1 MTRFGGSLSRHV
13 QPATVC
19 PSGKT
24 QASQRNQENVL
35 RKEEHVQHRI
45 NRILAASVFCGTMS
59 VIPAFGAEGGNVPA
73 GMAEKEKVEQ
83 PVRLNEVT
91 VTSDWLGAAD
101 KESVKAYPGGRSVV
115 TGEDLTQ
122 TGARNLEDALRQVPG
137 VRVQDESGT
146 GILPNIGVRGLNP
159 ARSQR
164 ALVLVDGIP
173 ATLAP
178 YGQTGLSLFPVTMET
193 VESVDVVRGGAAVRF
208 GPNNVGGVINFVSKP
223 IPYKPGVALK
233 EALTIAEN
241 GNVLTD
247 TYLRAGG
254 FLSNT
259 FGLQLQGNTLRG
271 DSFRDHSGTEVN
283 NLVLDADWLIGASGE
298 LKGRLQYYDTDT
310 ELPGGLSPQA
320 YEEDRFQSQR
330 PFDRFE
336 ADTVRGH
343 LIYNQGFEGLGELNV
358 AGFAHT
364 SSREFTVGIPFDP
377 AKTPTA
383 VQKSPR
389 EFLVYGVEPRFTLTA
404 ATGPLN
410 HKITVGGRYL
420 REESDQEV
428 NRRNLATGAFTVIR
442 DFRFETDALAAYAN
456 NTVSMFNER
465 LKVTPGIRFEWADQ
479 LNRNNLTGV
488 EATNT
493 TSDILPG
500 LDIGYEMWKEK
511 LFLFGNVHKSLQ
523 PVQFNQITL
532 GGDVGTERST
542 NYEAGARLTPLKELD
557 ATFTWFRFDF
567 DNQIEFDNVA
577 KVYRNLGEARH
588 QGFESELAWR
598 PSFLPGL
605 DLKGGY
611 TYVDTEQLT
620 GKNKGKELPFVSRHQ
635 LALQGNYR
643 IGGINLNLNG
653 SYASSAYADAA
664 NTEAED
670 ATGTIGK
677 IPGYWLWN
685 AQVSKD
691 FRMEKTAMK
700 AALAVNNMF
709 DEDYYFR
716 GVDTSNGRVP
726 APGRAVMLS
735 LQMEL

>member
-1 MTRFGGSLSRHV
+1 MQSHFSRITFAAALCLSALAGSVHGDEGDE
-13 QPATVC
+13 PHAAAA
-19 PSGKT
+19 GKVGST
-24 QASQRNQENVL
+24 
-35 RKEEHVQHRI
+35 
-45 NRILAASVFCGTMS
+45 
-59 VIPAFGAEGGNVPA
+59 
-73 GMAEKEKVEQ
+73 
-83 PVRLNEVT
+83 VRLNEVT
-91 VTSDWLGAAD
+91 VTGDWLGTAD
-101 KESVKAYPGGRSVV
+101 KESVKGYPGGRSVL
-115 TGEDLTQ
+115 TGEDLTL

-193 VESVDVVRGGAAVRF
+193 VEAVDVVRGGAAVRF

-233 EALTIAEN
+233 ETLTVAEN

-254 FLSNT
+254 FLSDT
-259 FGLQLQGNTLRG
+259 FGIQLQGNTLRG

-283 NLVLDADWLIGASGE
+283 NLVLDADWLIGAGGE
-298 LKGRLQYYDTDT
+298 LKARLQYYDTDT

-330 PFDRFE
+330 PYDRFE
-336 ADTVRGH
+336 ADTLRGH
-343 LIYNQGFEGLGELNV
+343 LIYNQGFGNSGELNV
-358 AGFAHT
+358 AGFAHG
-364 SSREFTVGIPFDP
+364 SNREFTVGIPFDP
-377 AKTPTA
+377 VKTPTD

-389 EFLVYGVEPRFTLTA
+389 EFLVYGIEPRFTQPFA
-404 ATGPLN
+404 IGPLK
-410 HKITVGGRYL
+410 HKVTVGGRYL

-428 NRRNLATGAFTVIR
+428 NKRNLATGAYSVIR
-442 DFRFETDALAAYAN
+442 NFRFETDALAAYAN
-456 NTVSMFNER
+456 DTVSMLDER
-465 LKVTPGIRFEWADQ
+465 LKVTPGVRFEWAEQ

-488 EATNT
+488 EASNT

-500 LDIGYEMWKEK
+500 LDIGYEIWREK
-511 LFLFGNVHKSLQ
+511 VFLFGNVHKSLQ
-523 PVQFNQITL
+523 PVQFSQITL
-532 GGDVGTERST
+532 GGDVGTERSW
-542 NYEAGARLTPLKELD
+542 NYEAGVRLTPLKGLD

-588 QGFESELAWR
+588 QGVEVEMNWSPAFLA
-598 PSFLPGL
+598 GL

-611 TYVDTEQLT
+611 TYVDTEQLS
-620 GKNKGKELPFVSRHQ
+620 GQYKGNELPFVSHHQ
-635 LALQGNYR
+635 VALQGNYR
-643 IGGINLNLNG
+643 IGGFNLNLNG
-653 SYASSAYADAA
+653 TYAGTAFADAA
-664 NTEAED
+664 NTVQED
-670 ATGTIGK
+670 ATGTIGE
-677 IPGYWLWN
+677 IPDYWLWN

-691 FRMEKTAMK
+691 FRAGNTAMK
-700 AALAVNNMF
+700 AALAVNNIF
-709 DEDYYFR
+709 NEDYYFR

-726 APGRAVMLS
+726 APGRAFMLS

>member
-1 MTRFGGSLSRHV
+1 MQHSISRIMA
-13 QPATVC
+13 ATF
-19 PSGKT
+19 
-24 QASQRNQENVL
+24 
-35 RKEEHVQHRI
+35 
-45 NRILAASVFCGTMS
+45 FCGTMS
-59 VIPAFGAEGGNVPA
+59 VIPAFGAEKEAVPTA
-73 GMAEKEKVEQ
+73 ASEKEKIEQ
-83 PVRLNEVT
+83 TVRLNEVT

-101 KESVKAYPGGRSVV
+101 KESVKAYPGGRTVV
-115 TGEDLTQ
+115 TGEDLAQ

-208 GPNNVGGVINFVSKP
+208 GPNNVGGVINFVSKA
-223 IPYKPGVALK
+223 IPYRPGVALK
-233 EALTIAEN
+233 ETLTVAEN

-259 FGLQLQGNTLRG
+259 FGLQLQGNMLRG
-271 DSFRDHSGTEVN
+271 DSFREHSDTEVN
-283 NLVLDADWLIGASGE
+283 NLVLDADWLIGAGGE

-320 YEEDRFQSQR
+320 YEQDRFQSQR
-330 PFDRFE
+330 PFDKFE

-343 LIYNQGFEGLGELNV
+343 LIYNQGFGNLGELNV
-358 AGFAHT
+358 AGFAHA
-364 SSREFTVGIPFDP
+364 SNREFTVGIPFDP
-377 AKTPTA
+377 AKTPTD

-389 EFLVYGVEPRFTLTA
+389 EFLVYGVEPRFTLTS
-404 ATGPLN
+404 ATGPLG

-428 NRRNLATGAFTVIR
+428 NKRNLATGAYTVTR
-442 DFRFETDALAAYAN
+442 NFRFETDAVAAYAN
-456 NTVSMFNER
+456 DTVSMLDER
-465 LKVTPGIRFEWADQ
+465 LKVTPGIRFEWAEQ
-479 LNRNNLTGV
+479 SNRNNLTGV
-488 EATNT
+488 EATNA

-500 LDIGYEMWKEK
+500 LDVGYEIWKEK

-523 PVQFNQITL
+523 PVQFTQITL
-532 GGDVGTERST
+532 GGDVGTERSW
-542 NYEAGARLTPLKELD
+542 NYEAGARLTPLKGLD

-577 KVYRNLGEARH
+577 KLYRNLGEARH
-588 QGFESELAWR
+588 QGFEGEVAWS
-598 PSFLPGL
+598 PSYLPGL

-611 TYVDTEQLT
+611 THVDTEQLT
-620 GKNKGKELPFVSRHQ
+620 GQNKGKELPFVSRHQ

-643 IGGINLNLNG
+643 IGGFNLNLNG
-653 SYASSAYADAA
+653 TYASSAFADAA

-670 ATGTIGK
+670 TTGTIGK
-677 IPGYWLWN
+677 VPAYWLWN
-685 AQVSKD
+685 AQVTKD
-691 FRMEKTAMK
+691 FRMRNAAMQ
-700 AALAVNNMF
+700 AALAVNNIF
-709 DEDYYFR
+709 NEDYFFR

>member
-1 MTRFGGSLSRHV
+1 MQSRFSRI
-13 QPATVC
+13 T
-19 PSGKT
+19 
-24 QASQRNQENVL
+24 
-35 RKEEHVQHRI
+35 
-45 NRILAASVFCGTMS
+45 LAAAIISVLTLAGA
-59 VIPAFGAEGGNVPA
+59 VYGDQGAEQHAAPA
-73 GMAEKEKVEQ
+73 ATGEPAL
-83 PVRLNEVT
+83 RLSEVT
-91 VTSDWLGAAD
+91 VTGDWLGTAD
-101 KESVKAYPGGRSVV
+101 KESVKGYPGGRTVL

-122 TGARNLEDALRQVPG
+122 TGGRNLEDALRQVPG

-193 VESVDVVRGGAAVRF
+193 VEAVDVVRGGAAVRF

-223 IPYKPGVALK
+223 VPFKPAVALK
-233 EALTIAEN
+233 ETLTIAEN
-241 GNVLTD
+241 GNVLAD

-254 FLSNT
+254 FLNNS
-259 FGLQLQGNTLRG
+259 FGLQIQGNLLRG
-271 DSFRDHSGTEVN
+271 DSFRGHSDTQVN
-283 NLVLDADWLIGASGE
+283 NLVLDADWLIDDSSE
-298 LKGRLQYYDTDT
+298 LKARLQYYDTDT

-330 PFDRFE
+330 PFDKFE
-336 ADTVRGH
+336 SDTVRGH
-343 LIYNQGFEGLGELNV
+343 LIYNRTFADYGELNV
-358 AGFAHT
+358 AGFAHV
-364 SSREFTVGIPFDP
+364 SNREFAVGIPFDP
-377 AKTPTA
+377 AKASTE

-428 NRRNLATGAFTVIR
+428 NRRNLSTGAFTVTR
-442 DFRFETDALAAYAN
+442 DFRFKTDAFAAFVN
-456 NTVSMFNER
+456 DTVSLFDNR
-465 LKVTPGIRFEWADQ
+465 LRVTPGLRAEWAEQ
-479 LNRNNLTGV
+479 TNRNNQTGV
-488 EATNT
+488 EASNRAE
-493 TSDILPG
+493 DFLPG
-500 LDIGYEMWKEK
+500 LDIGYELLKEK
-511 LFLFGNVHKSLQ
+511 VFLFGNIHKSFQ
-523 PVQFNQITL
+523 PVQFNQVTL
-532 GGDVGTERST
+532 GGDVGTEHST
-542 NYEAGARLTPLKELD
+542 NYEAGVRLTPHRDFD

-577 KVYRNLGEARH
+577 KVYRNLGEATH
-588 QGFESELAWR
+588 QGLESELNWR
-598 PSFLPGL
+598 SALLPGL

-611 TYVDTEQLT
+611 TYVDTEQLSGQFS
-620 GKNKGKELPFVSRHQ
+620 GKQLPFVSRHQ
-635 LALQGNYR
+635 VTMQGNYR
-643 IGGINLNLNG
+643 VGSYNMNLNG
-653 SYASSAYADAA
+653 LYLSSAFADAA

-677 IPGYWLWN
+677 IPDYWVWN

-691 FRMEKTAMK
+691 FQLKSTAMK

-709 DEDYYFR
+709 NRDYFFR

-735 LQMEL
+735 LQMEI